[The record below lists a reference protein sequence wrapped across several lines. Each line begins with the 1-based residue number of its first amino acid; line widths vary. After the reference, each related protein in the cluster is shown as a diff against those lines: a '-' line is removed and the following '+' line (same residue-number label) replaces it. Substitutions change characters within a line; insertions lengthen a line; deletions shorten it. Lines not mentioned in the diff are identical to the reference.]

1 MTNRDIVSY
10 FNAKDK
16 LKDKKLP
23 MKLAFALKLN
33 YEKLQ
38 PYANAYNDQLSEIR
52 GKYEVEKWKN
62 PSENQNDFLKEVSEL
77 LDTEINCDVQK
88 IDFKVLERCEHAQFD
103 KLTVGELE
111 VIDFMVRWEKE

>member
-1 MTNRDIVSY
+1 MTNRNIVNY

-23 MKLAFALKLN
+23 IKLAFALKLN

-38 PYANAYNDQLSEIR
+38 PYANAYNEQLTEVEE
-52 GKYEVEKWKN
+52 KYELKKQKN
-62 PSENQNDFLKEVSEL
+62 PEENQNNFLKEVTEL
-77 LDTEINCDVQK
+77 LDTEINCDIHKV
-88 IDFKVLERCEHAQFD
+88 DFKILERCEHAQFD

-111 VIDFMVRWEKE
+111 AIDFMIG

>member
-1 MTNRDIVSY
+1 MTNRNIVDY
-10 FNAKDK
+10 FNAKNG

-38 PYANAYNDQLSEIR
+38 PYANAYNEQLSEIR
-52 GKYEVEKWKN
+52 GKYEMEKRRD
-62 PSENQNDFLKEVSEL
+62 PGENQKDFLKEVTEL
-77 LDTEINCDVQK
+77 LDTEINCDVQM
-88 IDFKVLERCEHAQFD
+88 IDIEVLEKCEQAQFD

-111 VIDFMVRWEKE
+111 AIDFMIRWKE

>member
-10 FNAKDK
+10 FNTKDK

-23 MKLAFALKLN
+23 IKLAFALKLN

-38 PYANAYNDQLSEIR
+38 PCANAYNEQLSEIKE
-52 GKYEVEKWKN
+52 KYGMEKCKN
-62 PSENQNDFLKEVSEL
+62 PTENQKEFLNEVKEL
-77 LDTEINCDVQK
+77 LDTEIDCDVQK
-88 IDFKVLERCEHAQFD
+88 IDIEVIERCEQAQFD

-111 VIDFMVRWEKE
+111 AIDFMIRWKE